1 MSSLSRLKLVSCKRA
16 VTNNPTVIR
25 RAKLAA
31 KLQEQADLV
40 SAKTNGQSFAPTRSK
55 WIVDNESGEEKLV
68 HVPKRV
74 REWFWVADNGKV
86 NLSVKYGSKV
96 IEISKGKN
104 AIEVSSSEELHSTLV
119 LLREATLNGEL
130 DQQIEAASVS
140 LRKGFGR

>member
-16 VTNNPTVIR
+16 VTSNPTFIR

-40 SAKTNGQSFAPTRSK
+40 SAKKNGQSFAPTRSK
-55 WIVDNESGEEKLV
+55 WIVDSESGEEKLV

-104 AIEVSSSEELHSTLV
+104 AIEVASAEELHSTLI